1 MNRSLW
7 ISAIGM
13 KNQTRISETI
23 AHNLSNVNTTSYK
36 AESVQMQ
43 DLFYQSMQSAGA
55 ETSGERKP
63 SGIELGA
70 GSKVVAIVKNF
81 TAGNLKSTGRQ
92 TDVAIAGDGFFEVA
106 LPDGTSTYTRDG
118 SFSVSPTGALVT
130 ANGYE
135 VQNAP
140 NVGTTGTS
148 ITIGEDGTVTV
159 VENGVSTNKG
169 QISIVRFP
177 NKEGLSPIGRNLYTE
192 TESSGAPT
200 TALPGLNGSGI
211 LRQFHLEASN
221 VEIVN
226 EMVDMIASQRAYEV
240 MSKSIKTSDEM
251 LRTAV
256 NLK

>member
-13 KNQTRISETI
+13 KNQNRITETI

-36 AESVQMQ
+36 SESVQMQ
-43 DLFYQSMQSAGA
+43 DLFYQSMESAGA
-55 ETSGERKP
+55 ETSSESKP
-63 SGIELGA
+63 AGVELGS
-70 GSKVVAIVKNF
+70 GSKVVAVVKNF
-81 TAGNLKSTGRQ
+81 SEGNLKSTGRQ
-92 TDVAIAGDGFFEVA
+92 TDLAIAGDGFFEVA
-106 LPDGTSTYTRDG
+106 LPDGTSSYTRDG
-118 SFSVSPTGALVT
+118 AFSVSPNGDLVT
-130 ANGYE
+130 ANGYT

-140 NVGTTGTS
+140 NVGTTATS
-148 ITIGEDGTVTV
+148 ITIAEDGTVTA
-159 VENGVSTNKG
+159 VENGVPTNKG

-177 NKEGLSPIGRNLYTE
+177 NKEGLTPIGRNLYTE
-192 TESSGAPT
+192 TESSGAPVT
-200 TALPGLNGSGI
+200 SQPGLNGSGLI
-211 LRQFHLEASN
+211 RQFHLEASN

-226 EMVDMIASQRAYEV
+226 EMVEMISSQRAYEV